1 MKLDDGR
8 KVPDTVLL
16 SQDIARKHPIVAV
29 EIGWTEPVEKL
40 FEDAERLIRGTK
52 QGINIIILLK
62 VSEKNRHTR
71 NEFPWGIHPH
81 DITRLKEL
89 NDANQL
95 APTILD
101 WYKNNNFALLGQLYV
116 DLYWYPRTR
125 KTRPTK
131 PIYHFHYSTS
141 DPPEPNGAFTQPFN
155 TARKTLFLTKEWK
168 AKIEGKSFELPT
180 NALEQA
186 LRNGAILEQNK
197 RVYDIIEGAGI

>member
-8 KVPDTVLL
+8 KVPDTVLV
-16 SQDIARKHPIVAV
+16 SQDIRRKHPIIAV

-52 QGINIIILLK
+52 QGIDIVILLK

-71 NEFPWGIHPH
+71 NEFPWGIYPH
-81 DITRLKEL
+81 EIMRLKEL
-89 NDANQL
+89 HDDNKL

-101 WYKNNNFALLGQLYV
+101 WYKNKNFALLGQLYV

-125 KTRPTK
+125 KMRPTN
-131 PIYHFHYSTS
+131 PIYHFYYSIF
-141 DPPEPNGAFTQPFN
+141 DPSEPNGAFTQPFN
-155 TARKTLFLTKEWK
+155 TARKTFPTKEWK
-168 AKIEGKSFELPT
+168 AKIEGKSFELPM
-180 NALEQA
+180 NALEEA

-197 RVYDIIEGAGI
+197 RIYDIIEKAGV